1 MNKKII
7 CLSFIA
13 LTNTVLMAQNVMNVE
28 VTNPS
33 KIRKKSAP
41 VVVCL
46 KNHKDKKSALV
57 TKDGVEIPS
66 QLDDINGD
74 GIYDE
79 LCFVTDIGN
88 KEKQNFK
95 IELYNS
101 GEPRKYKSGVYAEM
115 LLPNKK
121 IKEKNKQ
128 DLFISSLTVEKGSN
142 PYSAVHHHGPAF
154 ENEFIAFRLYFDHRQ
169 TVDMYGKYHK
179 GLEIQQTQFYPDKQQ
194 LAAGFGDDVLWV
206 GNSFGLGAIRG
217 WNGNKPCMLED
228 VDHRTMAI
236 VSKGPVRSIVKV
248 ADQGWNTMNEGK
260 EKINMTTFYIL
271 YSGRRDCFVD
281 VKFNKNVSGYK
292 FATGI
297 INVKNSVE
305 FNDKKGLRGCWGT
318 DWPVALKDS
327 AGHKPETVGLGI
339 CIPQENI
346 ISELPADTDNYPYVV
361 GTSTNSFKYNI
372 TFGSDNEDFGYHSS
386 GEWFNYLKEW
396 KEDISQELKIKVSVK

>member
-1 MNKKII
+1 M
-7 CLSFIA
+7 A
-13 LTNTVLMAQNVMNVE
+13 LTNTALMAQNVLNVE
-28 VTNPS
+28 VSNPS
-33 KIRKKSAP
+33 KSRKTAAP
-41 VVVCL
+41 VIICL
-46 KNHKDKKSALV
+46 QDHTDTRSALV
-57 TKDGVEIPS
+57 TKNGVEIAS

-79 LCFVTDIGN
+79 LCFVTDIDK
-88 KEKQNFK
+88 KETQNFTV
-95 IELYNS
+95 ELSNS
-101 GEPRKYKSGVYAEM
+101 GKPRKYKSGVYAEM

-128 DLFISSLTVEKGSN
+128 NLFISSLTVENGSN

-179 GLEIQQTQFYPDKQQ
+179 GLEIQKTQFYPDKQQ
-194 LAAGFGDDVLWV
+194 LASGFGNDVLWV
-206 GNSFGLGAIRG
+206 GNSFGLGAMRG
-217 WNGNKPCMLED
+217 WNGKEPCMLED
-228 VDHRTMAI
+228 VDYRTMAI

-260 EKINMTTFYIL
+260 EKIDMTTLYIL

-281 VKFNKNVSGYK
+281 VKFNKNVPDYK

-339 CIPQENI
+339 YIPQGNI
-346 ISELPADTDNYPYVV
+346 INELPADKDNYPYVV
-361 GTSTNSFKYNI
+361 GTPTDSFKYNI

-386 GEWFNYLKEW
+386 KEWFSYLKEW
-396 KEDISQELKIKVSVK
+396 KEDISHDLKIKVSKK